1 MSCCETV
8 FLLVQHSW
16 AWDPQAACLKIA
28 GSVFSAVLSFPFGED
43 RERWLRSEKVEEI
56 DSTVLASVF
65 RQSKTVCLPN
75 TETQIINPLFNFVYC
90 FSENDLTTI
99 VWLLRLKTFK
109 SEINIE
115 MFWVLAFVLC
125 ITHSV
130 VYYVF
135 FFSQFLKQDHLQTR
149 KKVSHF

>member
-65 RQSKTVCLPN
+65 RQSKAVCLPN

-135 FFSQFLKQDHLQTR
+135 FFFSVSQARPPPNQ
-149 KKVSHF
+149 KKG